1 MERQS
6 RASKITNKTP
16 ELRVKCSAGISIF
29 TAMRLFFIAAFC
41 LFLLTTTAGQPGFS
55 KWFDFGIAANFHNMV
70 LKGDTLIIAGTTK
83 DTTTNQ
89 WGALFVKMDT
99 NGVILDYRLHLDTMD
114 GQFAFNQGYPFI
126 STSDG
131 GYLLAGKLFNRESY
145 FIYKLDVNGDV
156 EFFKE
161 YFEPPD
167 ILTLQPR
174 QMLEVSDGYLISTS
188 AQLQNGIN
196 DIQLVKINDTG
207 EVLWENFYGKYSKS
221 ETVSSIWQ
229 EDENTIILGSS
240 KETDEFVEL
249 PSLLKCGS
257 NWIFAIDSLGEVKW
271 EWQSEPCEGNRVK
284 GLHRT
289 ADGGWI
295 YATRNFEVFNQS
307 NWGAAPTFVKRDSQF
322 NLLWER
328 QVAES
333 YWDANEMTDLRPT
346 PDGNWV
352 GAGTWVMPEPFNP
365 LLTND
370 YYFYTPGC
378 LYKVTEQGDSL
389 WMRCDTVPME
399 NHTYYHRY
407 GGVAVLPSGSIVAAG
422 GFKEEILGVGNKA
435 WAWVTKVDRNGC
447 MEGPCPITSVGEAN
461 AAEAEKALCRIF
473 PNPTKDVLQIK
484 TKNRAELIKL
494 MNMDGQ
500 ILATWKAPPPIK
512 MIDVSHLAAGIYFVE
527 IRFDGAREMHKIIKM
542 R

>member
-6 RASKITNKTP
+6 RTSKITNKTP
-16 ELRVKCSAGISIF
+16 ALRVKCSAGVSIF
-29 TAMRLFFIAAFC
+29 TVMRLFFIAAFC

-55 KWFDFGIAANFHNMV
+55 KWFDFGTEAIFHNI
-70 LKGDTLIIAGTTK
+70 LLDGDSLIICGSVWNDETEK
-83 DTTTNQ
+83 LE
-89 WGALFVKMDT
+89 ALFLKMDT
-99 NGVILDYRLHLDTMD
+99 LGNVTFFNTYADSLGSHLS
-114 GQFAFNQGYPFI
+114 FHNGYPLI
-126 STSDG
+126 KTS
-131 GYLLAGKLFNRESY
+131 AGKYLMAGDLLNRSSDFLILWNSMGVAEAFWEYPYSANIMTS
-145 FIYKLDVNGDV
+145 FIY
-156 EFFKE
+156 
-161 YFEPPD
+161 D
-167 ILTLQPR
+167 I
-174 QMLEVSDGYLISTS
+174 LEVSDGYLLFSTK
-188 AQLQNGIN
+188 QLENFRLDVWATKIDFNGDVI
-196 DIQLVKINDTG
+196 
-207 EVLWENFYGKYSKS
+207 WENSYGEYSID
-221 ETVSSIWQ
+221 EAIGSIWQ
-229 EDENTIILGSS
+229 EDENTIVLGSS

-307 NWGAAPTFVKRDSQF
+307 NWGAVPTFVKRDSQF

-352 GAGTWVMPEPFNP
+352 GAGIWVMPEPFNP
-365 LLTND
+365 LIAND
-370 YYFYTPGC
+370 SFYTPGC

-399 NHTYYHRY
+399 NHTYHHRY

-422 GFKEEILGVGNKA
+422 GFKEEIWGVGNKA
-435 WAWVTKVDRNGC
+435 WAWVTKVDRDGC
-447 MEGPCPITSVGEAN
+447 MEGPCPVTSVGEAN

-484 TKNRAELIKL
+484 TKSRAELIKL

-500 ILATWKAPPPIK
+500 ILATWKAPPPDK

-527 IRFDGAREMHKIIKM
+527 IRFDDTREMHKIIKM